1 MRKILSFILCAATLM
16 CLCACGKDEE
26 PAPAEPTASAEID
39 YDKIYEVEITPEN
52 LLDYF
57 EFKAYRADSKLTD
70 GENAGEITSVQ
81 MSYGFALRQG
91 YTAANDEKHK
101 DTLKIDFTATGVV
114 KSGNFTV
121 DFNTLEYTGET
132 LTSETVPIEDS
143 FVFWPK
149 GDRTTTYPYGN
160 YSDTYVI
167 YLENFNLSSVSGKV
181 YLKLAKP
188 DAEAVG

>member
-1 MRKILSFILCAATLM
+1 MKKILSLALCAAMLLCM
-16 CLCACGKDEE
+16 CACGKDDE
-26 PAPAEPTASAEID
+26 PAPDQPAESAAVD
-39 YDKIYEVEITPEN
+39 YDKVYEVEITPEN

-81 MSYGFALRQG
+81 ISYGFELRPG
-91 YTAANDEKHK
+91 YTAANYSEHE

-121 DFNTLEYTGET
+121 DFNTLEYSGEA

-143 FVFWPK
+143 LSFWPK

-160 YSDTYVI
+160 YSDSYVI

-181 YLKLAKP
+181 YLKLAP
-188 DAEAVG
+188 PEAEA

>member
-143 FVFWPK
+143 LVFWPK

-181 YLKLAKP
+181 YLKLARP
-188 DAEAVG
+188 DVEAVG

>member
-1 MRKILSFILCAATLM
+1 MRKILSFILCAAMLL

-143 FVFWPK
+143 LVFWPK

-181 YLKLAKP
+181 YLKLARP
-188 DAEAVG
+188 DVEAVG